1 MSESDFPEAVT
12 SHKTAFV
19 HIAADTHNTTLAR
32 VLPHSD
38 IPAVGQYRFFLRVHR
53 NHQLIVVDLTQ
64 QMLVVEIA
72 EGIEQRLLTIGA
84 LHHSQEPE
92 K

>member
-1 MSESDFPEAVT
+1 MSESYFPEAVT
-12 SHKTAFV
+12 PHETALV
-19 HIAADTHNTTLAR
+19 HIAADTHDTPFAR

-72 EGIEQRLLTIGA
+72 EGIEQRLLTIGTF
-84 LHHSQEPE
+84 HHSQESE
-92 K
+92 E